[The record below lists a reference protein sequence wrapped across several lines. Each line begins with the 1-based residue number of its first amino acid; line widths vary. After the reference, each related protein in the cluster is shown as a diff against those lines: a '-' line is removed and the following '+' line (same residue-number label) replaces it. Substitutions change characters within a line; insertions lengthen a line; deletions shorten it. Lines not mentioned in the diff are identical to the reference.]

1 MSLNDQGMWAVYFD
15 GDMVLHRKFYRELN
29 AWLYENGSARR
40 FINREQ
46 AVAFFAEE
54 TDALLCLMAY
64 R

>member
-40 FINREQ
+40 F
-46 AVAFFAEE
+46 AA
-54 TDALLCLMAY
+54 
-64 R
+64 